1 METDILAPPVEKHLW
16 TFQEM
21 LEKLPETNQPTELWN
36 GELIV
41 SAAPHRN
48 HQKLVLNVARKLID
62 HVERQKLGEVY
73 VSPIDVILTEHRVVQ
88 PDVLFVSNE
97 NKGILQDRIRGVPD
111 LTVEVI
117 SEGSWR
123 RDRIDKK
130 ELYAQFGVKEYWIVD
145 PAARTIEIFDLTP
158 EGYKLHAKGSE
169 DEPVNSKLLAGLSI
183 SFREV
188 GH

>member
-1 METDILAPPVEKHLW
+1 METDILAPPQEKHLW
-16 TFQEM
+16 TYGEM

-41 SAAPHRN
+41 SAAPNPN
-48 HQKLVLNVARKLID
+48 HQTLVGNIWSKINDFAREKN
-62 HVERQKLGEVY
+62 LGRAY
-73 VSPIDVILTEHRVVQ
+73 PSPVDVVLSSHRVVQ
-88 PDVLFVSNE
+88 PDVLFVSKE
-97 NKGILQDRIRGVPD
+97 NAGIVQDRIRGVPD

-145 PAARTIEIFDLTP
+145 PEARTLEIFALTE
-158 EGYKLHAKGSE
+158 EGYKLHARGTE
-169 DEPVNSKLLAGLSI
+169 DDQVKSKLLPGLSI

-188 GH
+188 EL